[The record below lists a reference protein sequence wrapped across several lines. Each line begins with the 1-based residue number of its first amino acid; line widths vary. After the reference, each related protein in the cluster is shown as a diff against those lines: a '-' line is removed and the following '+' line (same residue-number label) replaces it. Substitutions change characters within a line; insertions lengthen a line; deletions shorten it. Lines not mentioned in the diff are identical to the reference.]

1 MNVGGT
7 TIHVTAPS
15 VLGVP
20 VSTSIRGPHSNYSTH
35 ITISNP
41 SSGTMPQRSPF
52 AIQEL
57 LGLGDSNAATSH
69 HHQHHHQHRSPT
81 AGISAITPNN
91 GGSGNYGLGTGN
103 SQHQRVL
110 PPTSCFSTSS
120 AADPGSGLHHHHMSM
135 AAAANNLTASRMAYF
150 NAQAAVAAAFLPH
163 NMNSAVS
170 SMAAAAAAAGMTATG
185 AATAGTTP
193 ATMLG
198 LNHHRHDT
206 ANTTGEPLDLNIL
219 NYVPC
224 PYSKT
229 KCILP
234 MTSLSSSVFFS
245 QCYFSSTVANVF
257 L

>member
-15 VLGVP
+15 VLGGP
-20 VSTSIRGPHSNYSTH
+20 VSTSIRGAHNNYSAH
-35 ITISNP
+35 IQRSNP
-41 SSGTMPQRSPF
+41 TSGTMPQRSPF

-57 LGLGDSNAATSH
+57 LGLGDSNAAASH

-91 GGSGNYGLGTGN
+91 VSSGNYGLGTGN

-120 AADPGSGLHHHHMSM
+120 AADPGPGLHHHHMSM

-206 ANTTGEPLDLNIL
+206 ANTTGEIHHSKVLNCVSRL
-219 NYVPC
+219 
-224 PYSKT
+224 
-229 KCILP
+229 
-234 MTSLSSSVFFS
+234 
-245 QCYFSSTVANVF
+245 
-257 L
+257 